1 MDWWQPDRSWR
12 AGEWTLRLRGDELA
26 DIAFAGRPVLRSIR
40 AVARDHDWNTADLV
54 VDGIGE
60 DAGALTLQV
69 RASGAVT
76 GLSGTVRVAA
86 SGRTLTVELDLAVAA
101 DLDTNRT
108 GLVVLH
114 PAHLAGARLR
124 VRHADGSHEDTRF
137 PAAISPHQPV
147 FDITALSWHAAGLGV
162 GATFTGDVFE
172 MEDQRNWT
180 DASYKTYSRPLAL
193 PFPYRLGAGTRV
205 RQRIEVR
212 AGRDGDDAGDAGGED
227 AEAAAIVLAAAGPFP
242 EIALGAATA
251 PAPAPRVEPV
261 GQAVLVELDLA
272 APNWPAALDRAATSG
287 LPLDVRLVARDTHSL
302 DAAAQALR
310 GRSVARVAAFGA
322 DGEAAH
328 VSDAALVAALRVA
341 LGRAGVVT
349 AVIGGARSHFT
360 ELNREHHR
368 LPEGLDGITFSVTG
382 LFHSTSTEQLVES
395 LAMQRLVAIQAVGLA
410 GDTPVHIGPVTLRP
424 RFNNVATTPV
434 PGPDGGDLRNGYGA
448 AFTGADDP
456 RQRAPELAAWTIASA
471 AALAV
476 PGVASLT
483 FFEEWGPR
491 GIRSSGGEDLPVATA
506 VRALAARHGGRLLC
520 GDSPDGLV
528 WAIGADDTVLVA
540 NLDRRDR
547 RVELESPDGG
557 RVLVEVTAGSWRRI
571 GL

>member
-12 AGEWTLRLRGDELA
+12 AGDWTLRLRGDELA

-40 AVARDHDWNTADLV
+40 AVVRDHDWNTAALV

-60 DAGALTLQV
+60 SAGGLTLQV

-76 GLSGTVRVAA
+76 GLSGTVRAAA

-114 PAHLAGARLR
+114 PADLAGAGLR
-124 VRHADGSHEDTRF
+124 VRHGDGSHEDTLF

-147 FDITALSWHAAGLGV
+147 FDITTLSWRAAGLDV
-162 GATFTGDVFE
+162 EATFSGDVFE

-193 PFPYRLGAGTRV
+193 PFPYRLGAGTHV

-212 AGRDGDDAGDAGGED
+212 AGRDGGDTGGED
-227 AEAAAIVLAAAGPFP
+227 AAAAAIALAAAGPFP
-242 EIALGAATA
+242 EISLGAATA
-251 PAPAPRVEPV
+251 PAPAPRVEPI

-272 APNWPAALDRAATSG
+272 APNWHAALDRAATAG

-310 GRSVARVAAFGA
+310 GRSVARVAAFRA
-322 DGEAAH
+322 DGEGAH
-328 VSDAALVAALRVA
+328 VSDAALVAALRAA
-341 LGRAGVVT
+341 LGRAGVVA

-360 ELNREHHR
+360 EFNREHHR
-368 LPEGLDGITFSVTG
+368 LPDALDGITFSVTG
-382 LFHSTSTEQLVES
+382 LFHSTSTQQLVES
-395 LAMQRLVAIQAVGLA
+395 IAIQRLVATQAVGLA

-424 RFNNVATTPV
+424 RFNNVATTPA
-434 PGPDGGDLRNGYGA
+434 PGPGAVDLRNGYGA
-448 AFTGADDP
+448 AFADADDP
-456 RQRAPELAAWTIASA
+456 RQITPELAAWTIASA

-491 GIRSSGGEDLPVATA
+491 GIRSSGGEELPVAAA
-506 VRALAARHGGRLLC
+506 VRALAAQHGGRLLC

-528 WAIGADDTVLVA
+528 WAIGADDTVLIA

-557 RVLVEVTAGSWRRI
+557 RVFVEVTAGSWRRT